1 LASEGA
7 IPFSFLKAQVRGLRM
22 TSREVIAALAL
33 LAVFCVGASW
43 HMGGQVTDSVAVAIP
58 AWNFVETGSFDVT
71 EFQKTNPWLLDVGS
85 QVRSNRAP
93 GLIAVGVIAYAAASP
108 WTETFA
114 AWPATALAVVT
125 SWLAVVIVA
134 LSAKQLRDDL
144 FLPALVLLGVGTA
157 TWAVSADQLW
167 PHGPAQLAVAC
178 SMWFFARDKDA
189 AAGLAFAA
197 GILIRPPIAVM
208 AAVMGIGRS
217 ISERSW
223 RPAIAVGI
231 PSAAAAGLYMM
242 YNKLLFGSWSPLAVY
257 NPLGGLAA
265 PSDSVDWARNTLAG
279 LTSPRYGLLIWSPWI
294 LVALAGLP
302 RVWKGLPIWVRW
314 TPLAALLFLV
324 VHYRINRVSGGLPYD
339 YRYSLE
345 AITLTVPLLVV
356 SIARLIE
363 TASIRIVA
371 VLAGASAVALQAV
384 VVFLSACE
392 MVSPVTLACDLLG
405 NPG

>member
-1 LASEGA
+1 
-7 IPFSFLKAQVRGLRM
+7 
-22 TSREVIAALAL
+22 
-33 LAVFCVGASW
+33 
-43 HMGGQVTDSVAVAIP
+43 
-58 AWNFVETGSFDVT
+58 
-71 EFQKTNPWLLDVGS
+71 
-85 QVRSNRAP
+85 
-93 GLIAVGVIAYAAASP
+93 
-108 WTETFA
+108 
-114 AWPATALAVVT
+114 
-125 SWLAVVIVA
+125 
-134 LSAKQLRDDL
+134 
-144 FLPALVLLGVGTA
+144 
-157 TWAVSADQLW
+157 
-167 PHGPAQLAVAC
+167 
-178 SMWFFARDKDA
+178 
-189 AAGLAFAA
+189 
-197 GILIRPPIAVM
+197 
-208 AAVMGIGRS
+208 
-217 ISERSW
+217 
-223 RPAIAVGI
+223 
-231 PSAAAAGLYMM
+231 MM

-384 VVFLSACE
+384 VVFLSACA